1 MIALNPHFPA
11 FHGRFQP
18 QSDWFRRPGG
28 RAGGRAAGRAKSL
41 VTQPGR
47 DDTGAMRAWKTTD
60 VPGRLELTEVSVPEP
75 GAGEV
80 LVKVEACGVCRTDLH
95 VIDQELPVHRPGVIP
110 GHQVVGIVE
119 AVGSAVV
126 ELRPGDRVGVAWLR
140 HTCGV
145 CRWCRT
151 GRENLCPNST
161 YTGWD
166 ADGGYAEYTT
176 VPEAF
181 AYRLPPLVDAV
192 RTAPMLCAG
201 VIGYRALKR
210 AALPP
215 GGHLGIY
222 GFGSSGHITAQLAAA
237 SGAEIYVMT
246 RGEANRQLARDL
258 GAVFV
263 GDTFDTPPEP
273 LDSAIVFAPA
283 GEIVPAALRATT
295 PGGTVS
301 LAGIHMSDVP
311 AMTYGEHLFH
321 ERDLRTVTANTRA
334 DGIEFL
340 RLAERLRLSAR
351 ITTYGFDEAATA
363 VADLR
368 SGRASGSLVLTFQK
382 K

>member
-1 MIALNPHFPA
+1 
-11 FHGRFQP
+11 
-18 QSDWFRRPGG
+18 
-28 RAGGRAAGRAKSL
+28 
-41 VTQPGR
+41 
-47 DDTGAMRAWKTTD
+47 MRAWKTTD
-60 VPGRLELTEVSVPEP
+60 VPGQLELTEVSVPEP

-126 ELRPGDRVGVAWLR
+126 ELRTGDRVGVAWLR

-181 AYRLPPLVDAV
+181 AYRLSPRVDAV

-201 VIGYRALKR
+201 IIGYRALKR

-215 GGHLGIY
+215 GGNLGIY

-237 SGAEIYVMT
+237 TGAEIYVMT
-246 RGEANRQLARDL
+246 RGEGNRQLARDL

-340 RLAERLRLSAR
+340 RLADRLRLSAQ

-368 SGRASGSLVLTFQK
+368 SGRASGSLVLAAGSGREEQSQTQPVSTATT
-382 K
+382 